1 MSTSTSLVVASCK
14 GHTEVV
20 AALVDHPSTNVNAT
34 VSGGWTALMW
44 AAWWAEPPLIS
55 SFYIF
60 RYGHVKVVEV
70 LLRTPKVE
78 VDKLNQGSQL

>member
-20 AALVDHPSTNVNAT
+20 AALVEHKATDVNVT

-44 AAWWAEPPLIS
+44 AAWWECP
-55 SFYIF
+55 FD
-60 RYGHVKVVEV
+60 V
-70 LLRTPKVE
+70 
-78 VDKLNQGSQL
+78 

>member
-20 AALVDHPSTNVNAT
+20 ATLVEHKATDVNVT

-44 AAWWAEPPLIS
+44 AAWWDC
-55 SFYIF
+55 
-60 RYGHVKVVEV
+60 RH
-70 LLRTPKVE
+70 LRMIIYFGIGMVTLE
-78 VDKLNQGSQL
+78 

>member
-20 AALVDHPSTNVNAT
+20 AALVEHKATDVNAT

-44 AAWWAEPPLIS
+44 AAWWECP
-55 SFYIF
+55 Y
-60 RYGHVKVVEV
+60 
-70 LLRTPKVE
+70 LRMIIYFGIGMVTLE
-78 VDKLNQGSQL
+78 